1 MEELRDQSDPIL
13 IETCPAPKRTSK
25 ANSKSPESDNEEKQ
39 KPSKSFADVRTP
51 ITGETKAKA
60 LEYNMS
66 DFMSQCVERYCE
78 LAKFERSKLKKAE
91 TPFLDEQKTY
101 YRGNL
106 LHRH

>member
-1 MEELRDQSDPIL
+1 M
-13 IETCPAPKRTSK
+13 KRNK
-25 ANSKSPESDNEEKQ
+25 NLQ
-39 KPSKSFADVRTP
+39 KSFADVRTP

-91 TPFLDEQKTY
+91 TPFLDENKLTTEEIY
-101 YRGNL
+101 STDT
-106 LHRH
+106 